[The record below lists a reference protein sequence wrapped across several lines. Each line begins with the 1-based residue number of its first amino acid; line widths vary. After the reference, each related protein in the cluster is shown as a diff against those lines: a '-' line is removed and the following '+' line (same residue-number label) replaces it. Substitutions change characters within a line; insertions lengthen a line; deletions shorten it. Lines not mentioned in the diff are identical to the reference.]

1 MSGDLLSPGEVI
13 RPSLSLQQAGCLLT
27 NLYGFTPK
35 TVKEFNSYD
44 DRNFYFTVA
53 ETVEENPEIWPD
65 GYILKVTNRQDS
77 RNLLFSDAQNK
88 MILHM
93 SEAGLDVPEPVNN
106 LRGELQSLETLQGGE
121 DGASKNIVRL
131 LKFIPGKTLWD
142 VEPWTPAHFW
152 QCGQFI
158 AKGRVHLILYC
169 NLMD

>member
-1 MSGDLLSPGEVI
+1 
-13 RPSLSLQQAGCLLT
+13 
-27 NLYGFTPK
+27 
-35 TVKEFNSYD
+35 
-44 DRNFYFTVA
+44 
-53 ETVEENPEIWPD
+53 
-65 GYILKVTNRQDS
+65 
-77 RNLLFSDAQNK
+77 

-131 LKFIPGKTLWD
+131 LRFIPGKTLWD